1 MKKTFS
7 AGIEKNLPNQKD
19 LSSVEFTTEN
29 DFFFH
34 FSKEITQPTK
44 LRIELKILIKN

>member
-7 AGIEKNLPNQKD
+7 AGIEKKSLPNQKD

-29 DFFFH
+29 DF